1 MRLLLLAVLLAAAPA
16 HAGVWTR
23 TAPDAMRFE
32 GGIEE
37 GEYGR
42 FAAVFSAQ
50 VRELTVT
57 SPGGITEEGIR
68 IGLALAATNVKV
80 IVVGECLS
88 SCANYLFTAGH
99 QREIRGGIV
108 GYHGNVQACF
118 GSPEQREQGRRHL
131 EESARRHGL
140 TEEEIRRSQEMNER
154 RIERELADEARLLAV
169 MGVSQGLFDRSC
181 TADKG
186 AGDGRRYAFL
196 LPKRT
201 TFERYGLWGI
211 VGEQDPAVMAA
222 AGFPY
227 LHD

>member
-1 MRLLLLAVLLAAAPA
+1 MRALLLLLLAGAPA
-16 HAGVWTR
+16 SAGVWTR
-23 TAPDAMRFE
+23 VSPAAMRFE
-32 GGIEE
+32 GDIEE

-42 FAAVFSAQ
+42 FAAVFSPA

-57 SPGGITEEGIR
+57 SPGGVTEEGIL
-68 IGLALAATNVKV
+68 IGLVLAATGVKV

-88 SCANYLFTAGH
+88 SCANYLFVAGH

-108 GYHGNVQACF
+108 GYHGNVRACF
-118 GSPEQREQGRRHL
+118 GSPAQREEGRRRL

-140 TEEEIRRSQEMNER
+140 KEEEIRDS
-154 RIERELADEARLLAV
+154 IERNDRRLDRELEDEARLLRV
-169 MGVSQGLFDRSC
+169 MGVSQELFDRSC
-181 TADKG
+181 TKDKG
-186 AGDGRRYAFL
+186 AGDGGTYAFL
-196 LPKRT
+196 LPRRA

-222 AGFPY
+222 ARFTY